1 MSYYNLPLTAL
12 RAFEA
17 AARHASYSRAAE
29 ELGLTHG
36 AVSHHIKGLEALLGV
51 TLFQRKGGRML
62 LTEHG
67 QRLAVHAVGGF
78 DDLARGVDE
87 VRARGPRSRT
97 VAISVLPSFAAN
109 WLIPRLSQFHQ
120 LKPEISVNVQSSHL
134 LIDLERD
141 GIDLALRYGPGQW
154 AGLTAELLS
163 AEDLFPVCSPQFRQA
178 HQIVTPQDL
187 LSVPLLRDQRMPWEL
202 WFRAAGFPDIEE
214 PETRTA
220 YSDAGL
226 LLQAAMAGHG
236 VALAR
241 SVLAADDLAA
251 GRLQRLFDI
260 SVPAHFSYFLVHRS
274 GRPLR
279 PPAEAFR
286 QWLLDQCASKDIDT
300 PDRDR

>member
-87 VRARGPRSRT
+87 VRARSPRSRT
-97 VAISVLPSFAAN
+97 VAISALPSFAAN
-109 WLIPRLSQFHQ
+109 WLIPRLSEFHELHPQ
-120 LKPEISVNVQSSHL
+120 ISVTVQSSHL

-163 AEDLFPVCSPQFRQA
+163 SEDLFPVCSPAFRQQ
-178 HQIVTPQDL
+178 HPVTTPKDL
-187 LSVPLLRDQRMPWEL
+187 LSVPLLRDQRMPWAL
-202 WFRAAGFPDIEE
+202 WFRAAGLPDDDE
-214 PETRTA
+214 PPTRTS

-236 VALAR
+236 IALAR
-241 SVLAADDLAA
+241 SVLAANDLAT
-251 GRLQRLFDI
+251 GHLERLFDI
-260 SVPAHFSYFLVHRS
+260 SVPAHFSYYLVHRS
-274 GRPLR
+274 GVPLR
-279 PPAEAFR
+279 PPADTFR
-286 QWLLDQCASKDIDT
+286 QWLLQQCAPQDIGA
-300 PDRDR
+300 